1 MPFARFVQIGRVCLV
16 NYGPY
21 RNSLV
26 VIINVVDHSRVLV
39 EGPTANVP
47 RQVLPLT
54 RLSLTDLMVP
64 IQLNARPKTLAV
76 AYAKAGIDET
86 WAASSWGKKIA
97 ARSKRSQLTDFDRF
111 KVMVARKAKTSAINK
126 QIKTMKRASA

>member
-1 MPFARFVQIGRVCLV
+1 MCLV

-26 VIINVVDHSRVLV
+26 VIVNVLDHNRVLA
-39 EGPTANVP
+39 EGPTCNVP
-47 RQVLPLT
+47 RQVLMLS

-76 AYAKAGIDET
+76 AYTKAGIDEA
-86 WAASSWGKKIA
+86 WAASAWGKKLA
-97 ARSKRSQLTDFDRF
+97 ARAKRAQLTDFDRF
-111 KVMVARKAKTSAINK
+111 KVMVARKTKSSAINK
-126 QIKTMKRASA
+126 QVKAMKRASA